1 MSDVTTAAPVSPEP
15 TEHKRKWG
23 FPSTYTILAGVTLL
37 VWLAAFVIPPGS
49 YNQDDKGRP
58 IAGTYHRLDDAQ
70 SFSERIRDLFLAP
83 INGLYGI
90 QDEKTGQ
97 VAPDLSGSLYGAA
110 AVFLFV
116 LAVGAFITVAF
127 ATGALDTGI
136 GRMAFRLRNKSFL
149 LIVGIMVVFA
159 IAGTVEGFAE
169 ETLGFYAL
177 LVPLTLALGY
187 DRMTAVG
194 AIICG
199 AGVGVLCSTVNPF
212 ATGTASSAAEVPI
225 GDGIVL
231 RLAML
236 VVLTT
241 VTVAYVLWYARRVK
255 NDPEKSWSGWQP
267 GDREIKAEDHEPDPM
282 TRRQAAVLWLVGLT
296 FAFMIFSIIPWAEVI
311 KGPGATPF
319 KWELGWYFPELT
331 ALFLVGAV
339 VIGLVG
345 GLGENKMSEAIGK
358 GFGDFVGAGIVIVLA
373 RGVTVI
379 MNNSQI
385 TSTVLH
391 ALEGVVTGTSS
402 AVFAVAVFLVNVPL
416 AFLIPSTSGHA
427 TLAMPIMAPLADF
440 ANVPR
445 SLVVTAWQSASG
457 WANLV
462 TPTTAVVT
470 GGIALAKVRY
480 DRYVKFV
487 APLMGILFVLICVF
501 LAVGAWLS

>member
-1 MSDVTTAAPVSPEP
+1 MSDTATADPASPEHDR
-15 TEHKRKWG
+15 TWT
-23 FPSTYTILAGVTLL
+23 FPSTYTILAGVTVL
-37 VWLAAFVIPPGS
+37 VWLAAFVIPPGT
-49 YNQDDKGRP
+49 YDHDDTGRP
-58 IAGTYHRLDDAQ
+58 VAGTYHRLDESRSVGD
-70 SFSERIRDLFLAP
+70 RLRDLFLAP
-83 INGLYGI
+83 INGLYGV
-90 QDEKTGQ
+90 QDDATGQ
-97 VAPDLSGSLYGAA
+97 VGPDMSGALYGAA

-127 ATGALDTGI
+127 GTGALDAGI
-136 GRMAFRLRNKSFL
+136 GRLAYALRRRSFL

-159 IAGTVEGFAE
+159 LAGTVEGFAE

-177 LVPLTLALGY
+177 LVPLMLALGY

-212 ATGTASSAAEVPI
+212 ATGTASSAAGIPI

-231 RLAML
+231 RLVML
-236 VVLTT
+236 VVLTA
-241 VTVAYVLWYARRVK
+241 VTVGYVLWYARRVQR
-255 NDPEKSWSGWQP
+255 DPKKSWSGWQP
-267 GDREIKAEDHEPDPM
+267 GDREVKAEDHEPDPM
-282 TRRQAAVLWLVGLT
+282 TRRQQAVLWLVTLT
-296 FAFMIFSIIPWAEVI
+296 FVFMIFSIIPWAEVI
-311 KGPGATPF
+311 NGPDAAPF
-319 KWELGWYFPELT
+319 PWELGWYFPELT

-345 GLGENKMSEAIGK
+345 GLGETRMTEEIGK

-379 MNNSQI
+379 MNNTQI

-402 AVFAVAVFLVNVPL
+402 ALFAVGVFLVNVPL

-427 TLAMPIMAPLADF
+427 TLAMPVMAPLADF

-480 DRYVKFV
+480 DRYVRFV
-487 APLMGILFVLICVF
+487 GPLMGILLVLICLF
-501 LAVGAWLS
+501 LAVGAWIG

>member
-1 MSDVTTAAPVSPEP
+1 MSNATAVAEPAPARHEKQRS
-15 TEHKRKWG
+15 
-23 FPSTYTILAGVTLL
+23 FPSTYTILAGVSLA
-37 VWLAAFVIPPGS
+37 VWLAAFLIPAGA
-49 YNQDDKGRP
+49 YNLDDQGRP
-58 IAGTYHRLDDAQ
+58 IAGSYHRIENTK
-70 SFSERIRDLFLAP
+70 SFVERLRDLFLAP
-83 INGLYGI
+83 INGLYGV
-90 QDEKTGQ
+90 QDAQTGQ
-97 VAPDLSGSLYGAA
+97 VGPDMSGELYGAA

-127 ATGALDTGI
+127 ATGALDAGI
-136 GRMAFRLRNKSFL
+136 GRLAYKLRAKAFL

-199 AGVGVLCSTVNPF
+199 AGIGVLCSTVNPF
-212 ATGTASSAAEVPI
+212 ATGTATSAAEIPI

-231 RLAML
+231 RVAMF
-236 VVLTT
+236 VVLTA
-241 VTVAYVLWYARRVK
+241 VTVGYVLWYARRVK
-255 NDPEKSWSGWQP
+255 NDPDKSWSGWLP
-267 GDREIKAEDHEPDPM
+267 GDRDVKAEEHEPDPM
-282 TRRQAAVLWLVGLT
+282 TRRQIAVLWLVALT
-296 FAFMIFSIIPWAEVI
+296 FAFMIFSIIPWASVI
-311 KGPGATPF
+311 AGPDAKSYPWQLDWF
-319 KWELGWYFPELT
+319 FPELT

-345 GLGENKMSEAIGK
+345 GLGEGKMSESVGK

-379 MNNSQI
+379 MNNTQI
-385 TSTVLH
+385 TATVLH

-402 AVFAVAVFLVNVPL
+402 ALFAVGIFLVNVPL

-487 APLMGILFVLICVF
+487 APLMAILFVLICVF
-501 LAVGAWLS
+501 LAVAAWLG

>member
-1 MSDVTTAAPVSPEP
+1 MSDTTVADPASAPKPAQ
-15 TEHKRKWG
+15 HKKKRG
-23 FPSTYTILAGVTLL
+23 FPSTYTILAGVTVA
-37 VWLAAFVIPPGS
+37 VWLAAFVIPPGA
-49 YNQDDKGRP
+49 YQVDDKGHT
-58 IAGTYHRLDDAQ
+58 IAGSYHRIEGAKNIG
-70 SFSERIRDLFLAP
+70 ERMRDLFLAP

-90 QDEKTGQ
+90 RGENGQ
-97 VAPDLSGSLYGAA
+97 VAPDSSGALYGAA

-127 ATGALDTGI
+127 ATGALDSGI
-136 GRMAFRLRNKSFL
+136 GRLAYKLRSRSFL

-159 IAGTVEGFAE
+159 VAGTVEGFAE

-194 AIICG
+194 AIIAG

-212 ATGTASSAAEVPI
+212 ATGTASSAADVPI

-236 VVLTT
+236 VVLTA

-267 GDREIKAEDHEPDPM
+267 GDREVKADEHEPDPL
-282 TRRQAAVLWLVGLT
+282 TKRQILVLWLVGLT
-296 FAFMIFSIIPWAEVI
+296 FAFMIFAIIPWATVI
-311 KGPGATPF
+311 NGPDAKSFG
-319 KWELGWYFPELT
+319 WELDWYFPELT

-345 GLGENKMSEAIGK
+345 GLGESSMSEAVGK

-379 MNNSQI
+379 MNNTQI
-385 TSTVLH
+385 TATVLH

-480 DRYVKFV
+480 DRYVKFI
-487 APLMGILFVLICVF
+487 APLMGILFVLICAF
-501 LAVGAWLS
+501 LAIAAWIG

>member
-1 MSDVTTAAPVSPEP
+1 MTEPLTAAP
-15 TEHKRKWG
+15 EHKKRS
-23 FPSTYTILAGVTLL
+23 FPSTYTILAGVTVA
-37 VWLAAFVIPPGS
+37 VWLLAFIIPAGA
-49 YNQDDKGRP
+49 YDVDDKGRTV
-58 IAGTYHRLDDAQ
+58 AGSYHRVEDTK
-70 SFSERIRDLFLAP
+70 SFGGRLRDLFLAP
-83 INGLYGI
+83 VNGLYGI
-90 QDEKTGQ
+90 QDGTTGQ
-97 VAPDLSGSLYGAA
+97 VGPDLTGELYGAA

-127 ATGALDTGI
+127 ATGALDRGI
-136 GRMAFRLRNKSFL
+136 GRLAYRLRNRSLL
-149 LIVGIMVVFA
+149 LIVGIMVVFS

-194 AIICG
+194 MIICG

-212 ATGTASSAAEVPI
+212 ATGTASSAAGIPL
-225 GDGIVL
+225 GQGIVL

-236 VVLTT
+236 VVLTAAT
-241 VTVAYVLWYARRVK
+241 IAYVLWYARRVK
-255 NDPEKSWSGWQP
+255 AAPDRSWSGWLP
-267 GDREIKAEDHEPDPM
+267 GDQDVQAEDHEPEAM
-282 TRRQAAVLWLVGLT
+282 TGRQRAVLWLVAFT
-296 FAFMIFSIIPWAEVI
+296 FAFMIFAIIPWAEVI
-311 KGPGATPF
+311 NGPDATSFPWQLDWF
-319 KWELGWYFPELT
+319 FPELT
-331 ALFLVGAV
+331 AWFLVGAA

-345 GLGENKMSEAIGK
+345 GLGETRMTEAIGK

-379 MNNSQI
+379 MNNTQI

-391 ALEGVVTGTSS
+391 ALEGVVRGTSS
-402 AVFAVAVFLVNVPL
+402 AVFAIAVYLVNIPL
-416 AFLIPSTSGHA
+416 ALLIPSTSGHA

-470 GGIALAKVRY
+470 GGLALAKVRY

-487 APLMGILFVLICVF
+487 APLLGILFVLTCAF
-501 LAVGAWLS
+501 LALGALFG

>member
-1 MSDVTTAAPVSPEP
+1 MTEPLTAAPE
-15 TEHKRKWG
+15 RKKKWS
-23 FPSTYTILAGVTLL
+23 FPSTYTILAGVMLG
-37 VWLAAFVIPPGS
+37 VWLLAFIIPPGA
-49 YNQDDKGRP
+49 YDTDGEGRP
-58 IAGTYHRLDDAQ
+58 VAGSYHRLDEAK
-70 SFSERIRDLFLAP
+70 SFGARLRDLFLAP

-90 QDEKTGQ
+90 QDGTTGQ
-97 VAPDLSGSLYGAA
+97 VGPDNAGELYGAA

-127 ATGALDTGI
+127 ATGALDRGI
-136 GRMAFRLRNKSFL
+136 GSLAYRLRNRSLL
-149 LIVGIMVVFA
+149 LIIGIMVVFA
-159 IAGTVEGFAE
+159 IAGTIEGFAE

-194 AIICG
+194 MIICG

-212 ATGTASSAAEVPI
+212 ATGTASSAAEI
-225 GDGIVL
+225 ALGDGIVL

-236 VVLTT
+236 VVLTAAT
-241 VTVAYVLWYARRVK
+241 IAYVLWYARRVQA
-255 NDPEKSWSGWQP
+255 NPEKSWSGWLP
-267 GDREIKAEDHEPDPM
+267 GDRDVKAEDHEPDPM
-282 TRRQAAVLWLVGLT
+282 TGRQRLVLWLVALT
-296 FAFMIFSIIPWAEVI
+296 FAFMIFAIIPWAEVI
-311 KGPGATPF
+311 SGPGAKSF
-319 KWELGWYFPELT
+319 RWQLDWFFPELT
-331 ALFLVGAV
+331 ALFLVGAI

-345 GLGENKMSEAIGK
+345 GLGETRMAESIGK
-358 GFGDFVGAGIVIVLA
+358 GFSDFVGAGIVIVLA

-379 MNNSQI
+379 MNNTQV

-402 AVFAVAVFLVNVPL
+402 AVFAVAVYLVNIPL
-416 AFLIPSTSGHA
+416 ALLIPSTSGHA

-470 GGIALAKVRY
+470 GGLALAKVRY

-487 APLMGILFVLICVF
+487 APLLGILFVLTCAF
-501 LAVGAWLS
+501 LAVGALIG

>member
-1 MSDVTTAAPVSPEP
+1 MSDTRTADAAPKPAQ
-15 TEHKRKWG
+15 HKKKRG
-23 FPSTYTILAGVTLL
+23 FPSTYTILAGVTLA
-37 VWLAAFVIPPGS
+37 VWLAAFVIPPGA
-49 YNQDDKGRP
+49 YRMDDKGHP
-58 IAGTYHRLDDAQ
+58 IAGSYHRLDQ
-70 SFSERIRDLFLAP
+70 TKNFVERMRDLFLAP
-83 INGLYGI
+83 VNGLYGI
-90 QDEKTGQ
+90 EDGKTGQ

-127 ATGALDTGI
+127 ATGALDSGI
-136 GRMAFRLRNKSFL
+136 GRLAYKLRTRSFL

-159 IAGTVEGFAE
+159 VAGTVEGFAE

-194 AIICG
+194 AIIAG

-212 ATGTASSAAEVPI
+212 ATGTASSAAGIAI

-236 VVLTT
+236 VVLTLAT
-241 VTVAYVLWYARRVK
+241 VGYVLWYARRVQA
-255 NDPEKSWSGWQP
+255 DPGKSWSGWQP
-267 GDREIKAEDHEPDPM
+267 GDRDVKPEDHEPDPM
-282 TRRQAAVLWLVGLT
+282 TRRQVLVLWLVGIT
-296 FAFMIFSIIPWAEVI
+296 FAFMIFAIIPWGTVI
-311 KGPGATPF
+311 KGPDASKYP
-319 KWELGWYFPELT
+319 WELDWYFPELT

-339 VIGLVG
+339 VVGLCG
-345 GLGENKMSEAIGK
+345 GLGEAKMSEQIGK
-358 GFGDFVGAGIVIVLA
+358 GFSDFVGAGFVIVLA

-379 MNNSQI
+379 MNNTQI

-391 ALEGVVTGTSS
+391 ALEGMVTGTSS
-402 AVFAVAVFLVNVPL
+402 AVFAVAVFLVNIPL

-480 DRYVKFV
+480 DRYVRFI
-487 APLMGILFVLICVF
+487 APLMAILFVLICVF
-501 LAVGAWLS
+501 LAIAAWIG

>member
-1 MSDVTTAAPVSPEP
+1 MSDIETIKAATESEP
-15 TEHKRKWG
+15 LAQKTRY
-23 FPSTYTILAGVTLL
+23 FPATYTILAGVAVL
-37 VWLAAFVIPPGS
+37 VWLAAFVIPPGA
-49 YNQDDKGRP
+49 YDVDDKGHP
-58 IAGTYHRLDDAQ
+58 IAGSYHRIEDAKN
-70 SFSERIRDLFLAP
+70 FGARLRDLFLSP

-90 QDEKTGQ
+90 QDAKSGQ
-97 VAPDLSGSLYGAA
+97 VGPDLSGNLYGAA

-127 ATGALDTGI
+127 ATGALDSGI
-136 GRMAFRLRNKSFL
+136 GQLAFRLRRRSSL
-149 LIVGIMVVFA
+149 LIVGVMAVFA

-199 AGVGVLCSTVNPF
+199 AGVGMLCSTVNPF
-212 ATGTASSAAEVPI
+212 ATGTASSAAGVPI
-225 GDGIVL
+225 GDGILL
-231 RLAML
+231 RIAML
-236 VVLTT
+236 MVLTAAT
-241 VTVAYVLWYARRVK
+241 VGYVLWYARRVK
-255 NDPEKSWSGWQP
+255 RDPEKSWSGWQP
-267 GDREIKAEDHEPDPM
+267 GDRDIRAEDHAPAAM
-282 TRRQAAVLWLVGLT
+282 TRRQAAVLWLVALT
-296 FAFMIFSIIPWAEVI
+296 FAFMIFAIIPWAEVI
-311 KGPGATPF
+311 NGPGAAAF

-339 VIGLVG
+339 LIGLVG
-345 GLGENKMSEAIGK
+345 GLGENKMSEAVGK
-358 GFGDFVGAGIVIVLA
+358 GFGDFVGAGMVIVLA

-379 MNNSQI
+379 MNNTEI
-385 TSTVLH
+385 TSTALH

-402 AVFAVAVFLVNVPL
+402 ALFAIAVFLVNVPL
-416 AFLIPSTSGHA
+416 GFLIPSSSGHA
-427 TLAMPIMAPLADF
+427 TLVMPIMAPLADF

-480 DRYVKFV
+480 DRYVRFV
-487 APLMGILFVLICVF
+487 APLMGILFVLICAF
-501 LAVGAWLS
+501 LAIGAWV

>member
-1 MSDVTTAAPVSPEP
+1 MSEAQTVDATPKPAQ
-15 TEHKRKWG
+15 HKKKRQ
-23 FPSTYTILAGVTLL
+23 FPSTYTILAGVTFA
-37 VWLAAFVIPPGS
+37 VWLAAFVIPPGV
-49 YNQDDKGRP
+49 YDMDDKGHP
-58 IAGTYHRLDDAQ
+58 IAGSYHRIEDAK
-70 SFSERIRDLFLAP
+70 SFGARLRDLFLAP
-83 INGLYGI
+83 VNGLYGI
-90 QDEKTGQ
+90 QDGKTGQ
-97 VAPDLSGSLYGAA
+97 VAPDMSGDLYGAA

-127 ATGALDTGI
+127 ATGALDSGI
-136 GRMAFRLRNKSFL
+136 GSLAYKLRNRSFL

-177 LVPLTLALGY
+177 LVPLMLALGY

-194 AIICG
+194 AIIAG
-199 AGVGVLCSTVNPF
+199 AGVGVMCSTVNPF
-212 ATGTASSAAEVPI
+212 ATGTASSAAGIAI

-236 VVLTT
+236 VVLTVAT
-241 VTVAYVLWYARRVK
+241 VGYVLWYARRVK
-255 NDPEKSWSGWQP
+255 TDPSKSWSGWQP
-267 GDREIKAEDHEPDPM
+267 GDQDVQAEDHAPDPM
-282 TRRQAAVLWLVGLT
+282 TRRQVAVLWLVVVT
-296 FAFMIFSIIPWAEVI
+296 FAFMIFSIIPWGTVI
-311 KGPGATPF
+311 KGPDAQPF

-331 ALFLVGAV
+331 ALFLIGAIV
-339 VIGLVG
+339 VGLVG
-345 GLGENKMSEAIGK
+345 GLGEAKMAEGIGK
-358 GFGDFVGAGIVIVLA
+358 GFSDFVGAGFVIVLA

-379 MNNSQI
+379 MNNTQI

-402 AVFAVAVFLVNVPL
+402 AVFAVAVFLVNIPL

-480 DRYVKFV
+480 DRYVKFIV
-487 APLMGILFVLICVF
+487 PLMGILFVLTCGF
-501 LAVGAWLS
+501 LAVAAWIG

>member
-1 MSDVTTAAPVSPEP
+1 MSDVTTVADQKPAG
-15 TEHKRKWG
+15 HRKKRS
-23 FPSTYTILAGVTLL
+23 FPSTYTILAGVSLA
-37 VWLAAFVIPPGS
+37 VWLAAFVIPPGA
-49 YNQDDKGRP
+49 YRTDDKGHP
-58 IAGTYHRLDDAQ
+58 IAGSYHRIEETK
-70 SFSERIRDLFLAP
+70 SFVERLRDLFLAP
-83 INGLYGI
+83 INGLYGV
-90 QDEKTGQ
+90 QDAQTGQ
-97 VAPDLSGSLYGAA
+97 VGPDMSGELYGAA

-127 ATGALDTGI
+127 ATGALDAGI
-136 GRMAFRLRNKSFL
+136 GRLAYKLRAKAFL

-159 IAGTVEGFAE
+159 VAGTVEGFAE

-231 RLAML
+231 RVAML
-236 VVLTT
+236 VVLTA
-241 VTVAYVLWYARRVK
+241 VTVGYVLWYARRVK
-255 NDPEKSWSGWQP
+255 NDPDKSWSGWLP
-267 GDREIKAEDHEPDPM
+267 GDRDVKAEEHEPDPM
-282 TRRQAAVLWLVGLT
+282 TTRQIAVLWLVALT
-296 FAFMIFSIIPWAEVI
+296 FAFMIFAIIPWASVI
-311 KGPGATPF
+311 KGPEAKSFP
-319 KWELGWYFPELT
+319 WELDWFFPELT

-339 VIGLVG
+339 VIGLIG
-345 GLGENKMSEAIGK
+345 GLGEGRMSESIGK

-379 MNNSQI
+379 MNNTQI
-385 TSTVLH
+385 TATVLH

-402 AVFAVAVFLVNVPL
+402 ALFAVGIFLVNIPL

-487 APLMGILFVLICVF
+487 APLMAVLFVLICVF
-501 LAVGAWLS
+501 LAVAAWIG

>member
-1 MSDVTTAAPVSPEP
+1 MSETATVDTTPEP
-15 TEHKRKWG
+15 APEKKKRS
-23 FPSTYTILAGVTLL
+23 FPSTYTILAGVTVA
-37 VWLAAFVIPPGS
+37 VWLAAFVIPPGV
-49 YNQDDKGRP
+49 YDYDANGHP
-58 IAGTYHRLDDAQ
+58 VAGSYHRIENAQ
-70 SFSERIRDLFLAP
+70 SFGTRVRDLFLAP
-83 INGLYGI
+83 INGLYGV
-90 QDEKTGQ
+90 QDDKTGQ
-97 VAPDLSGSLYGAA
+97 VAPDMSGSLYGAA
-110 AVFLFV
+110 AVFMFV

-127 ATGALDTGI
+127 ATGALDSGI
-136 GRMAFRLRNKSFL
+136 GRLAFKLRNRSFL

-159 IAGTVEGFAE
+159 VAGTVEGFAE

-194 AIICG
+194 AIIAG
-199 AGVGVLCSTVNPF
+199 AGIGVLCSTVNPF
-212 ATGTASSAAEVPI
+212 ATGTASSAAGVAL

-231 RLAML
+231 RLIML
-236 VVLTT
+236 VVLTA
-241 VTVAYVLWYARRVK
+241 VTIGYVVWYGRRVK
-255 NDPEKSWSGWQP
+255 ADPDKSWSGWQP
-267 GDREIKAEDHEPDPM
+267 GDRDVKADDHEPDPM
-282 TRRQAAVLWLVGLT
+282 TRRQVGVLWLVGLT
-296 FAFMIFSIIPWAEVI
+296 FAFMIFAIIPWGTVI
-311 KGPGATPF
+311 KGQGAKPF
-319 KWELGWYFPELT
+319 AWELGWSFSELT
-331 ALFLVGAV
+331 ALFLVGAIV
-339 VIGLVG
+339 VGLVG
-345 GLGENKMSEAIGK
+345 GLGEGKMSENIGK
-358 GFGDFVGAGIVIVLA
+358 GFSDFVGAGIVIVLA

-379 MNNSQI
+379 MNNTQI

-391 ALEGVVTGTSS
+391 ALEGVVSGTSS

-427 TLAMPIMAPLADF
+427 TLAMPVMAPLADF

-480 DRYVKFV
+480 DRYVKFI

-501 LAVGAWLS
+501 IAVAAWIG

>member
-1 MSDVTTAAPVSPEP
+1 MSDTAVVDPKPAS
-15 TEHKRKWG
+15 HKKKRS
-23 FPSTYTILAGVTLL
+23 FPSTYTILAGVMVA
-37 VWLAAFVIPPGS
+37 VWLAAFVIPPGA
-49 YNQDDKGRP
+49 YQVDKDGKT
-58 IAGTYHRLDDAQ
+58 IAGSYHRIEATK
-70 SFSERIRDLFLAP
+70 SFGERVRDLFLAP
-83 INGLYGI
+83 VNGLYGI
-90 QDEKTGQ
+90 QNPDNGQ
-97 VAPDLSGSLYGAA
+97 VAPDASGALYGAA

-127 ATGALDTGI
+127 ATGALDSGI
-136 GRMAFRLRNKSFL
+136 GRLAYKLRDRSFL
-149 LIVGIMVVFA
+149 LIVGIMVIFA

-194 AIICG
+194 AIIAG

-212 ATGTASSAAEVPI
+212 ATGTASSAADVPI

-236 VVLTT
+236 VVLTI

-255 NDPEKSWSGWQP
+255 NDPGKSWSGWQP
-267 GDREIKAEDHEPDPM
+267 GDRDMKAEEHEPDPM
-282 TRRQAAVLWLVGLT
+282 TGRQVLVLWLVGLT
-296 FAFMIFSIIPWAEVI
+296 FAFMIFSIIPWATVI
-311 KGPGATPF
+311 KGDGATSFP
-319 KWELGWYFPELT
+319 WELDWYFPELT

-345 GLGENKMSEAIGK
+345 GLGEGKMSEAVGK

-379 MNNSQI
+379 MNNTEI

-391 ALEGVVTGTSS
+391 ALEGLVTGTSS

-480 DRYVKFV
+480 DRYVKFI

-501 LAVGAWLS
+501 LAVAAWIG

>member
-1 MSDVTTAAPVSPEP
+1 MSETATVDTTPEP
-15 TEHKRKWG
+15 APEKKKRS
-23 FPSTYTILAGVTLL
+23 FPSTYTILAGVTVA
-37 VWLAAFVIPPGS
+37 VWLAAFVIPPGV
-49 YNQDDKGRP
+49 YDYDANGHP
-58 IAGTYHRLDDAQ
+58 VAGSYHRIENAQ
-70 SFSERIRDLFLAP
+70 SFGTRVRDLFLAP

-90 QDEKTGQ
+90 QDDKTGQ
-97 VAPDLSGSLYGAA
+97 VAPDMSGSLYGAA
-110 AVFLFV
+110 AVFMFV

-127 ATGALDTGI
+127 ATGALDSGI
-136 GRMAFRLRNKSFL
+136 GRLAFKLRNRSFL

-159 IAGTVEGFAE
+159 VAGTVEGFAE

-194 AIICG
+194 AIIAG
-199 AGVGVLCSTVNPF
+199 AGIGVLCSTVNPF
-212 ATGTASSAAEVPI
+212 ATGTASSAAGVAL

-231 RLAML
+231 RLIML
-236 VVLTT
+236 VVLTA
-241 VTVAYVLWYARRVK
+241 VTIGYVVWYGRRVK
-255 NDPEKSWSGWQP
+255 ADPDKSWSGWQP
-267 GDREIKAEDHEPDPM
+267 GDRDVKADDHEPDPM
-282 TRRQAAVLWLVGLT
+282 TRRQVGVLWLVGLT
-296 FAFMIFSIIPWAEVI
+296 FAFMIFAIIPWGTVI
-311 KGPGATPF
+311 KGQGAKPF
-319 KWELGWYFPELT
+319 AWELGWSFSELT
-331 ALFLVGAV
+331 ALFLVGAIV
-339 VIGLVG
+339 VGLVG
-345 GLGENKMSEAIGK
+345 GLGEGKMSENIGK
-358 GFGDFVGAGIVIVLA
+358 GFSDFVGAGIVIVLA

-379 MNNSQI
+379 MNNTQI

-391 ALEGVVTGTSS
+391 ALEGVVSGTSS

-427 TLAMPIMAPLADF
+427 TLAMPVMAPLADF

-480 DRYVKFV
+480 DRYVKFI

-501 LAVGAWLS
+501 IAVAAWIG

>member
-1 MSDVTTAAPVSPEP
+1 MSETTTAQRQ
-15 TEHKRKWG
+15 RKWT

-37 VWLAAFVIPPGS
+37 VWLAAFVIPAGT
-49 YNQDDKGRP
+49 YEHDDKGRP
-58 IAGTYHRLDDAQ
+58 VAGTYHRIDETQ
-70 SFSERIRDLFLAP
+70 SFGDRVRDLFLAP

-90 QDEKTGQ
+90 QDDKTGQ
-97 VAPDLSGSLYGAA
+97 VAPDMSGSLYGAA

-127 ATGALDTGI
+127 ATGALDSGI
-136 GRMAFRLRNKSFL
+136 GRLAFRLRGNSFL

-159 IAGTVEGFAE
+159 VAGTVEGFAE

-194 AIICG
+194 AIIAG
-199 AGVGVLCSTVNPF
+199 AGIGVLCSTVNPF
-212 ATGTASSAAEVPI
+212 ATGTASSAADIPI

-231 RLAML
+231 RLVML
-236 VVLTT
+236 VVLTA
-241 VTVAYVLWYARRVK
+241 VTIAYVLWYARRVK

-267 GDREIKAEDHEPDPM
+267 GDRDVKAEDHEPEPM
-282 TRRQAAVLWLVGLT
+282 TRRQATVLWLVGLT
-296 FAFMIFSIIPWAEVI
+296 FAFMIFSIIPWAEVVN
-311 KGPGATPF
+311 GPGSTPF

-345 GLGENKMSEAIGK
+345 GLGEGKMAEAMGK

-379 MNNSQI
+379 MNNTQI

-480 DRYVKFV
+480 DRYVKFI
-487 APLMGILFVLICVF
+487 APLMGILFVLICGF
-501 LAVGAWLS
+501 LAIGAWLS

>member
-1 MSDVTTAAPVSPEP
+1 MTDADALPAQR
-15 TEHKRKWG
+15 RKWN
-23 FPSTYTILAGVTLL
+23 FPSTYTILFGVTLL
-37 VWLAAFVIPPGS
+37 VWLAAFVIPPGR
-49 YNQDDKGRP
+49 YDTDAEGRP
-58 IAGTYHRLDDAQ
+58 IAGSYHRLDETQ
-70 SFSERIRDLFLAP
+70 SFGERVRDLFLAP
-83 INGLYGI
+83 INGLYGV
-90 QDEKTGQ
+90 QDDKGQ
-97 VAPDLSGSLYGAA
+97 VGPDLTGHLYGAA

-136 GRMAFRLRNKSFL
+136 GRLAYKLRDRSAL
-149 LIVGIMVVFA
+149 LIVGIMAVFA
-159 IAGTVEGFAE
+159 TAGTIEGFAE

-194 AIICG
+194 MIILG
-199 AGVGVLCSTVNPF
+199 AGVGVMCSTVNPF
-212 ATGTASSAAEVPI
+212 ATGTASSAADVPI
-225 GDGIVL
+225 GNGIVL
-231 RLAML
+231 RVAML
-236 VVLTT
+236 VVCTA

-255 NDPEKSWSGWQP
+255 ADPNRSLSGWQP
-267 GDREIKAEDHEPDPM
+267 GDREVKAEDHEPDPLS
-282 TRRQAAVLWLVGLT
+282 RRQALVLWLVGIT
-296 FAFMIFSIIPWAEVI
+296 FAFMIFAVIPWSEVLQ
-311 KGPGATPF
+311 GPDAQPY

-331 ALFLVGAV
+331 ALFLFGAIL
-339 VIGLVG
+339 IGMVG
-345 GLGENKMSEAIGK
+345 GLGEGRMSEAIGK
-358 GFGDFVGAGIVIVLA
+358 GFGDFVGAGFVIVLA

-379 MNNSQI
+379 MNNSEI

-402 AVFAVAVFLVNVPL
+402 AGFAVAVYLVNIPL

-457 WANLV
+457 WANLI

-480 DRYVKFV
+480 DRYVRFV
-487 APLMGILFVLICVF
+487 VPLMGILLVLTCAFV
-501 LAVGAWLS
+501 AAGAWLG